1 MMKVNHTIYL
11 KPENSYCLHLTVD
24 NLNIINMFDIL
35 YIAHTAES
43 GQREPPR
50 LVLEVGWDFK
60 VPSGPTQLA
69 V

>member
-1 MMKVNHTIYL
+1 
-11 KPENSYCLHLTVD
+11 
-24 NLNIINMFDIL
+24 MFDIL

>member
-1 MMKVNHTIYL
+1 
-11 KPENSYCLHLTVD
+11 
-24 NLNIINMFDIL
+24 MFDIL

-60 VPSGPTQLA
+60 VPSGPTQLSILLSSKLGSSA
-69 V
+69 LSLPEMLFRTWGGE